1 MRICHVHALGRLP
14 YGEAHEL
21 QRRLVEQRKREE
33 IPDTLLLLEHPHVIT
48 LGRAAEWGNVLVPP
62 ERRAELGVELHETG
76 RGGDVT
82 YHGPGQLVGY
92 PILNLSPDRC
102 DIRRYVRDL
111 QEVIIRSVA
120 HFGVEAGRHDEQNP
134 HVGVWV
140 NGEKLAALGIRVSR
154 WVTMH
159 GFALNVTTNLD
170 YFRLI
175 VPCGIRDH
183 GVTSLERLLGRPVD
197 PAVVID
203 QVVSHF
209 GDVFGRQMERCDIP
223 SGASL
228 SEPLPVS
235 DSRQPAPHSPVRP

>member
-48 LGRAAEWGNVLVPP
+48 LGRAAAWANVLVPP

-111 QEVIIRSVA
+111 QEVLIRSVA

-134 HVGVWV
+134 NVGVWF

-159 GFALNVTTNLD
+159 GFALNVATDLD

-183 GVTSLERLLGRPVD
+183 GVTSLERLLGGPVD
-197 PAVVID
+197 PTMVID
-203 QVVSHF
+203 QVVRHF
-209 GDVFGRQMERCDIP
+209 GDVFGRKMERCDNP
-223 SGASL
+223 PGTAPR
-228 SEPLPVS
+228 EPLPDP
-235 DSRQPAPHSPVRP
+235 DSRQPAPHSPRRP

>member
-111 QEVIIRSVA
+111 QEVIIRTVA

-140 NGEKLAALGIRVSR
+140 KGEKLAALGIRVSR

-203 QVVSHF
+203 QVVRHF
-209 GDVFGRQMERCDIP
+209 GDIFGRQMERCDIP
-223 SGASL
+223 PGTAPL
-228 SEPLPVS
+228 EPLPVS

>member
-62 ERRAELGVELHETG
+62 ELRTELGVELHETG

-111 QEVIIRSVA
+111 QEVLIRSVA

-140 NGEKLAALGIRVSR
+140 KGEKLAALGIRVSR

-159 GFALNVTTNLD
+159 GFALNVATDLD

-183 GVTSLERLLGRPVD
+183 GVTSLEQLLGRPVD

-203 QVVSHF
+203 QVVRHF

-223 SGASL
+223 PGASL
-228 SEPLPVS
+228 LEPLPGP